1 MTRDS
6 QPLSLRRDL
15 EGDGEL
21 PDIILNLVGEWVS
34 EEPGR
39 KVTESWS
46 RVSADTLEGIGQTI
60 DTVQGSRVSVE
71 SLRLVSMAGDIF
83 YIAKVKHNSLP
94 VAFRMTESTSGS
106 ILFENPEHDFPKK
119 IAYVFNDMDHMRVHV
134 SNDDQS
140 FELVFARSV
149 RGSGPVKGIL

>member
-6 QPLSLRRDL
+6 ESRSYRSDPAGASAF
-15 EGDGEL
+15 
-21 PDIILNLVGEWVS
+21 PDIILNLVGEWIS

-46 RVSADTLEGIGQTI
+46 RVSAETLEGIGQTI
-60 DTVQGSRVSVE
+60 DTVRNSRAFIE
-71 SLRLVSMAGDIF
+71 TLRLVLMSGDVF
-83 YIAKVKHNSLP
+83 YIAKVTHNQLP
-94 VAFRMTESTSGS
+94 VAFRMTESTSDS

-119 IAYVFNDMDHMRVHV
+119 IAYVFIDMDHMRVLV
-134 SNDDQS
+134 SNDDQA

-149 RGSGPVKGIL
+149 RSSGPVKGIL